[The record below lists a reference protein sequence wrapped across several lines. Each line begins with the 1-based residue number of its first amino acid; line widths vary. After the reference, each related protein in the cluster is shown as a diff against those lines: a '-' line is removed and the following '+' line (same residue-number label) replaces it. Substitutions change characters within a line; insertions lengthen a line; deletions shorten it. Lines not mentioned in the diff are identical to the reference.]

1 MTIQADAGPGT
12 RGVTVVLPAYREE
25 ANLEACVEDMLGAL
39 AVVGERHCVV
49 IVNDG
54 SDDRTGD
61 IADTLAVRYPGR
73 VEVVHHEVNKGYGA
87 AVRTGIATALDRTDA
102 PRLFLTDSDG
112 QFRASQLP
120 LFVAEAVAERADAV
134 IGYRPRRA
142 DPALRKVNAWL
153 WTRAC
158 RLLLGV
164 GARDVDCAYKLI
176 DRRFLDGVDLRGDGG
191 TISPELLMN
200 IRARGARILQ
210 RPVDHFPRQHGEQTG
225 AKLSVI
231 LISLLGLAGLWSQRM
246 RGAWPGRALGRL
258 AHPRDR
264 VLAALT
270 VVSVAV
276 SVIAYLVYASRH
288 DLLGDPETMAHLVLA
303 RRVLDAPTPGLSQFG
318 GVYLPFPQILAVPT
332 IWLDSWY
339 HSGLSGS
346 VVSMAAYVL
355 AIRYLYKIGL
365 GLTGSALAGVMA
377 AVVFGASPDM
387 LYLQSTPMTATVLAA
402 CAAAAVYHLI
412 RWSQTG
418 AYRQLVGCATAVL
431 LASLT
436 NYLGWALDGAVLLA
450 VGYVAW
456 RQAPVAGLA
465 ERIWGPAGRGQGL
478 ADRVHAV
485 EAHLVFYGLPALSG
499 IVGWLVW
506 SMRFPVHVQPRLA
519 AHWLAPDL
527 SGSGSALTWIAL
539 AGLGYYL
546 TRNRLRPDTVAPL
559 TLAVFLP
566 RAAGVLVVLPAAV
579 FAGYFAADLAMHAA
593 ARVFRAAIQLRTANG
608 QLPNTG
614 QLRKVTAVAVAVC
627 AIAVLAVTA
636 ASWAG
641 GTSSL
646 RTARAARASASQ
658 QADLAAGAWLREHAG
673 GGQVLMEVSGNE
685 AVAFTVPASQVVDE
699 TSIGLWQPAL
709 RDPLSRGVR
718 WIYMRRSDVVWNRL
732 QGTAMLSRYLLV
744 YSGPDR
750 RVYERTNP

>member
-1 MTIQADAGPGT
+1 MTIEAGAGT
-12 RGVTVVLPAYREE
+12 QGVTVVLPAYREE
-25 ANLEACVEDMLGAL
+25 ANLESCVDDMLGAL
-39 AVVGERHCVV
+39 EAVGERHCVV

-54 SDDRTGD
+54 SDDRTGE
-61 IADTLAVRYPGR
+61 IADMLAARHPGR

-102 PRLFLTDSDG
+102 HRLFLTDSDG
-112 QFRASQLP
+112 QFRARQLP
-120 LFVAEAVAERADAV
+120 WFVAEAKAERADAV
-134 IGYRPRRA
+134 IGFRPRRA

-176 DRRFLDGVDLRGDGG
+176 DRRLLDGVDLRGDGG

-200 IRARGARILQ
+200 LRARGARILQ

-246 RGAWPGRALGRL
+246 HRAWPGRTLGRL
-258 AHPRDR
+258 AHPRDPA
-264 VLAALT
+264 LAALT
-270 VVSVAV
+270 VASVTVSVV
-276 SVIAYLVYASRH
+276 VGLLFASRH
-288 DLLGDPETMAHLVLA
+288 DLLGYPETMAHLFAA
-303 RRVLDAPTPGLSQFG
+303 RRVVDAPTPGLSQLG
-318 GVYLPFPQILAVPT
+318 GVYLPFPQLLAVPT

-339 HSGLSGS
+339 HSGLSGI
-346 VVSMAAYVL
+346 VISMAAYVV
-355 AIRYLYKIGL
+355 AARYLYKTGL
-365 GLTGSALAGVMA
+365 GLTGSRRTGIAA

-402 CAAAAVYHLI
+402 CAGAAVYHLM

-418 AYRQLVGCATAVL
+418 AYRQLAGTATAVL

-436 NYLGWALDGAVLLA
+436 SYPGWALDGAVLLA

-456 RQAPVAGLA
+456 RQAP
-465 ERIWGPAGRGQGL
+465 GPAGRGPARAGRGPGL
-478 ADRVHAV
+478 ADRIHAV

-506 SMRFPVHVQPRLA
+506 SMRFPVHAQLGLRA
-519 AHWLAPDL
+519 DWFAPDL

-546 TRNRLRPDTVAPL
+546 ARNRLRPETVAPL
-559 TLAVFLP
+559 TLVVFLP
-566 RAAGVLVVLPAAV
+566 RGAGVLVVLPTATFTA
-579 FAGYFAADLAMHAA
+579 YFAQDLAAGAGAARLRAA
-593 ARVFRAAIQLRTANG
+593 AAGTAAI
-608 QLPNTG
+608 
-614 QLRKVTAVAVAVC
+614 C
-627 AIAVLAVTA
+627 AIAVIAVTA
-636 ASWAG
+636 AGWAG
-641 GTSSL
+641 GIGSL
-646 RTARAARASASQ
+646 RAARAARASATQ
-658 QADLAAGAWLREHAG
+658 QADLAAGAWLRAHAG
-673 GGQVLMEVSGNE
+673 GDPRGQVLMELSGNE
-685 AVAFTVPASQVVDE
+685 AVAFAVPPGQVVDE
-699 TSIGLWQPAL
+699 TSSGLWQPAL
-709 RDPLSRGVR
+709 RDPLSRGIR
-718 WIYMRRSDVVWNRL
+718 WIYMRRDDDVWDRL
-732 QGTAMLSRYLLV
+732 HGSAGLSRYALV

-750 RVYERTNP
+750 LVYERTSA